1 MLVDSHAHLLPPRRM
16 TKLIQWLKRTTPGHP
31 VPDDAPLETLL
42 EEWAALG
49 IERIWNFAHAIFP
62 DETASLNEWNF
73 RLGRAYPDLIVPI
86 GTCHPLDPD
95 PVGVIARGVEEY
107 GFVGFKFHPFI
118 QRFTPWEDVY
128 LPVWEALARHRRLV
142 IFHTGFEQHY
152 GGLLPLAGFARI
164 LDAFPELV
172 VVFAHANFPEV
183 AEAFSMVERYPQLY
197 VDTVH
202 AFSRALGT
210 WVGADVAGR
219 AQAELRAGVMQFP
232 KRVMFGSDHPAGAG
246 SLAQIYADVR
256 AFGLP
261 PDVERQLL
269 GDTAE
274 ALLQRLDSK
283 PDQSPR
289 RSGLDAVRAPASPAQ
304 SRSFLGEG
312 SEGAVEAPSER

>member
-16 TKLIQWLKRTTPGHP
+16 MKLIQWLRRTTPDHP

-73 RLGRAYPDLIVPI
+73 RLGRTYPDLIVPI

-95 PVGVIARGVEEY
+95 PIDVIARGVEEY
-107 GFVGFKFHPFI
+107 GFIGFKFHPFI

-128 LPVWEALARHRRLV
+128 LPVWEAIARHRRLV

-152 GGLLPLAGFARI
+152 GGRLPLAGFARI

-172 VVFAHANFPEV
+172 VVFAHANFPDV
-183 AEAFSMVERYPQLY
+183 AEAFSMLARYPQLY

-202 AFSRALGT
+202 AFSRAAGE
-210 WVGADVAGR
+210 WVGTEAARR
-219 AQAELRAGVMQFP
+219 AQDDLRAGVSRFP
-232 KRVMFGSDHPAGAG
+232 ERAMFGSDHPAGAG
-246 SLAQIYADVR
+246 SLAEIYADVR
-256 AFGLP
+256 AFTLP
-261 PDVERQLL
+261 PDVERQVL
-269 GDTAE
+269 GDTAL
-274 ALLQRLDSK
+274 ALMQRL
-283 PDQSPR
+283 
-289 RSGLDAVRAPASPAQ
+289 
-304 SRSFLGEG
+304 
-312 SEGAVEAPSER
+312 GAVEAPSERCSG